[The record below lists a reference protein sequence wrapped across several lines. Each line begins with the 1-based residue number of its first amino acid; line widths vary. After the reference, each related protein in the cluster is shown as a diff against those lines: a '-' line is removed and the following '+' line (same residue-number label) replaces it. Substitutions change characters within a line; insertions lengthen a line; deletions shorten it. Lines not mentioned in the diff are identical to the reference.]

1 MAARWC
7 LAVLAGASLFV
18 SAACDSSSNRQSAND
33 RSGVEMLTVGSFD
46 FAESRLL
53 AEIYSQALEANG
65 FRVDRAFDLGSR
77 EFVIPALDAGL
88 IDFVPEYAGTA
99 LQFASLGVTTPK
111 ATVGATRD
119 ALAGALRPRGLAV
132 LEPAP
137 AQNVNALV
145 VTKETAQR
153 YALHTVSDLEGFA
166 PQFVLGGPPECPTR
180 PFCLLGLEETY
191 GLSFKEFVPLDAG
204 GPLTLSALEHGV
216 IDVAVLFSTDPAI
229 DDLVE
234 LADDRGLQPAENV
247 TPLVRRSVVDRWGA
261 PLVEV
266 VDSVSER
273 LTTQSLRALNGAL
286 AADRST
292 FGDVAAHWLKSRGIV

>member
-1 MAARWC
+1 
-7 LAVLAGASLFV
+7 
-18 SAACDSSSNRQSAND
+18 
-33 RSGVEMLTVGSFD
+33 MLTVGSFD

-77 EFVIPALDAGL
+77 EFVIPALAAGL

-99 LQFASLGVTTPK
+99 LQFASLGATAPQ
-111 ATVGATRD
+111 ATVGATHD
-119 ALAGALRPRGLAV
+119 ALVGAVDRREIAV

-145 VTKETAQR
+145 VTRETAQR
-153 YALHTVSDLEGFA
+153 YALHDVSDLEGFA
-166 PQFVLGGPPECPTR
+166 PRFVLGGPPECPTR
-180 PFCLLGLEETY
+180 PFCLVGLEQTY

-204 GPLTLSALEHGV
+204 GPLTRSALDHGV

-247 TPLVRRSVVDRWGA
+247 TPLVRRSVVARSGA

-266 VDSVSER
+266 VNAVSDR

-286 AADRST
+286 AADAST
-292 FGDVAAHWLKSRGIV
+292 LTGVAARWLKSQGIG

>member
-1 MAARWC
+1 
-7 LAVLAGASLFV
+7 
-18 SAACDSSSNRQSAND
+18 
-33 RSGVEMLTVGSFD
+33 MLTVGSFD